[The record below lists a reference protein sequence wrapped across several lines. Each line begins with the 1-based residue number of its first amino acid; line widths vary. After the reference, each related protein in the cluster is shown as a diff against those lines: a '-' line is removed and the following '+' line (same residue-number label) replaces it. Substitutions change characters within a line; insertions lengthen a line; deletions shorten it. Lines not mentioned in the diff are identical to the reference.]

1 MLAEPG
7 GSLGQMPE
15 GENECVRG
23 HTGAQVVGVKARAG
37 TDFFTVVDGVGLQ
50 VVANIAHD
58 EKRGN
63 CAQLLAPSVLL
74 LKVPAQQM
82 VGEAG
87 ANARGQEEIAKNEQ
101 LSHGQILSI
110 QAPIQPLTARVTMG
124 S

>member
-1 MLAEPG
+1 
-7 GSLGQMPE
+7 
-15 GENECVRG
+15 
-23 HTGAQVVGVKARAG
+23 VVEAKARAG
-37 TDFFTVVDGVGLQ
+37 TDFFTVVDSVGLQ

-87 ANARGQEEIAKNEQ
+87 AKVRGQEEIAKNEQ

-124 S
+124 SLNKNTSLRGGLRCAKPASAAV